1 MTRWQLRRAWLTG
14 SYGMGVVTMT
24 SFLVPLRA
32 SELGASIFWVGI
44 VVGVPYAGP
53 QMYGSA
59 IAALMDRLGAR
70 RAFQLSAAATVVT
83 STALAVAGHW
93 WIVFAV
99 MVAHV
104 ATWFAGWASSQ
115 AYIATL
121 QDDPDLTVR
130 NASRYTFVG
139 AVLRAAAPL
148 LAAGAAD
155 WYGGLRFGFWAMAA
169 YSALCLVLGLSLANE
184 KLRPTAADAEALKS
198 AASPSSASP
207 SSAVPSAA
215 SPSSAVP
222 SAASP
227 SSAVP
232 SPAWAPGEGAPGEEP
247 APVRRNAFALLRNPR
262 VLVPLMLA
270 FGRVWIMVICTSF
283 YALLLVERGFSK
295 TMASLV
301 IATIGLAAMA
311 TTLLVTQVARSM
323 SKQILAGLAIAS
335 CGVGFLLVPFD
346 VGAALAFVPAIL
358 VGIAEGVTM
367 PLVIA
372 ILGEE
377 AETQPQGVT
386 VNRQFSLVGTA
397 EVASLIAPTFMGLV
411 SGLVGL
417 TAAFPFAGAVVLG
430 LVGTAMAHHGV
441 GRLLGDGPVAMFAL
455 LISMFRHSLRRRN
468 S

>member
-169 YSALCLVLGLSLANE
+169 YSALCLVLGLSLAHE

-198 AASPSSASP
+198 AASPSS
-207 SSAVPSAA
+207 
-215 SPSSAVP
+215 
-222 SAASP
+222 ASP

-323 SKQILAGLAIAS
+323 SKQILSGLALAS

-346 VGAALAFVPAIL
+346 VGAALVLVPAIL

-397 EVASLIAPTFMGLV
+397 EVAALIAPTFMGLV

-468 S
+468 F